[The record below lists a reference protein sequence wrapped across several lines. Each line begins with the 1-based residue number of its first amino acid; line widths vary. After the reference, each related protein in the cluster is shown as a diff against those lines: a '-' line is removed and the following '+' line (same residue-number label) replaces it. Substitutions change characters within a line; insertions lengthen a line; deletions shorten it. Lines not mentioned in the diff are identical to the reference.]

1 MLWRLLIY
9 HTDEADMYHNSATP
23 PLPACYGDTCEPH
36 QTLNML
42 SRTAEYIDVYRYIDI
57 DVYRWSPY
65 QWFPY
70 DGFISTI
77 AISKVPKQYNIAS

>member
-1 MLWRLLIY
+1 
-9 HTDEADMYHNSATP
+9 MYHNSATP

-36 QTLNML
+36 QPLNML

-65 QWFPY
+65 
-70 DGFISTI
+70 DGPHIDDSHIDGPHTI
-77 AISKVPKQYNIAS
+77 QYRIVAVSIDR